1 MDEVTFAVTHEK
13 EIFAAAQ
20 YSHGDVVMYKKHTKE
35 GGFEVVLF
43 AMPVA
48 ALESQH
54 M

>member
-1 MDEVTFAVTHEK
+1 MDDVTFAVTHEK

-20 YSHGDVVMYKKHTKE
+20 YTHGDVVMYKKHTKE

-43 AMPVA
+43 VMPAA
-48 ALESQH
+48 ALESRR